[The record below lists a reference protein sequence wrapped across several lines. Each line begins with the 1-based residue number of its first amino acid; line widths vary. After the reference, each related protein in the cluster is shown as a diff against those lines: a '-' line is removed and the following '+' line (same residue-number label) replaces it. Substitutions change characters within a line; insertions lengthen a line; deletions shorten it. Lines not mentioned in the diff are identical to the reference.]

1 MSLVTKMSF
10 FENGLKAKVMSTELI
25 IEANLSKKILFEAL
39 DIAQAFEAKYSAYK
53 EDSLLAKINQNAG
66 IKAVACSRDEIE
78 IFEESLKMAELSGG
92 VFDPTI
98 GVLTQGSYGF
108 GKKEAK
114 IPTQKELTKVKKLV
128 DYRDLSITQN
138 EVYLKKQGM
147 KLDLGGIGKG
157 YIAQKIILFLQKKGA
172 TKVLVNVGGEICVV
186 GKEYNIAIQDPYSKQ
201 NLAVIKTNK
210 SSLSLSTSGDYE
222 RYIGTKKNH
231 HILDRTTAK
240 QNHYYSSVTIVK
252 DGLEGTL
259 LDAVATIVFNA
270 PSEEL
275 GSLAKKYNIAIVAVV
290 EEGDILFKNF
300 KDLDI
305 NALEV
310 YALTRRK
317 I

>member
-1 MSLVTKMSF
+1 MSLVIKMSF

-39 DIAQAFEAKYSAYK
+39 DIAQVFEAKYSAYT

-66 IKAVACSRDEIE
+66 IKAVTCSGDEIE
-78 IFEESLKMAELSGG
+78 IFEESLKMAKLSGG

-98 GVLTQGSYGF
+98 GALTQGSYGF
-108 GKKEAK
+108 GKAEAK
-114 IPTQKELTKVKKLV
+114 IPTQKELKEVKKLV
-128 DYRDLSITQN
+128 DYRDLRVTQN
-138 EVYLKKQGM
+138 EVYLKKKGM
-147 KLDLGGIGKG
+147 RLDLGGIGKG
-157 YIAQKIILFLQKKGA
+157 YIAQKIILFLQSRGA
-172 TKVLVNVGGEICVV
+172 TKALVNVGGEICVV

-201 NLAVIKTNK
+201 ILAVVKTSK

-222 RYIGTKKNH
+222 RYIGTKENH
-231 HILDRTTAK
+231 HILDKTTAK
-240 QNHYYSSVTIVK
+240 QNHYYSSVTIIK

-259 LDAVATIVFNA
+259 LDAVATMVFNA
-270 PSEEL
+270 PLAEL
-275 GSLAKKYNIAIVAVV
+275 GSLAKKYNIAIIAVV

-310 YALTRRK
+310 YAL
-317 I
+317 